1 MKINKRYEIK
11 LVIIKNENGIPTN
24 CYDSFETFKKKN
36 PYSSYRFGYIVF
48 DNELGCI
55 PSDCNDWND
64 SPEEAMFDYQ
74 ENCK

>member
-11 LVIIKNENGIPTN
+11 LVIIKNDNGIPTD
-24 CYDSFETFKKKN
+24 CYDSFEIFKKEN

-48 DNELGCI
+48 DNELGSI
-55 PSDCNDWND
+55 PSDCNDWNT

-74 ENCK
+74 ENCR